1 MELAIKQLI
10 VLPGRQLLIKD
21 VSWQMY
27 EELLTEL
34 GEKRSTKIN
43 YSQGM
48 LEIMNPLPE
57 HEDDKVMIS
66 DFIKVILE
74 ELDLEFRS
82 LASTTFKNEK
92 MQQALEADDCFYI
105 QNEASI
111 RGKKRIDLNTD
122 PPPDLAIEI
131 DITSRTQFNNYEALG
146 VPELWRFNGE
156 TLEINLLRSGKY
168 IQADFSDIFPNLPVV
183 KVIPEYL
190 EKSKREGRNKT
201 MKAFRNWVKS
211 QINHVTLEK

>member
-1 MELAIKQLI
+1 MQVKIKQLI
-10 VLPGRQLLIKD
+10 VPPGQQLLIKD

-34 GEKRSTKIN
+34 GERRSTKIN

-57 HEDDKVMIS
+57 HETGKIIIS
-66 DFIKVILE
+66 DLVKIILE
-74 ELDLEFRS
+74 ELEIEFWS
-82 LASTTFKNEK
+82 LGSTTFKNEK
-92 MQQALEADDCFYI
+92 MRQAVEADDCFYI
-105 QNEASI
+105 QNEAII
-111 RGKKRIDLNTD
+111 RGKKRIDLNIE

-131 DITSRTQFNNYEALG
+131 DITSRTQFNNYEILG

-156 TLEINLLRSGKY
+156 TLEINVLRSGKY
-168 IQADFSDIFPNLPVV
+168 IQTNISDNFPNLPVAQ
-183 KVIPEYL
+183 VIPEYL
-190 EKSKREGRNKT
+190 ECSKREGRNKT

-211 QINHVTLEK
+211 QINNVTPDQ